1 MMQVA
6 GTLREL
12 AAAPAAAF
20 LVGYLTRG
28 DAGRLR
34 RALGLALGIGVLY
47 LVGVSQLLIMTGQ
60 DLATMLAVAVI
71 PFLLG
76 DLIKVFLALLI
87 LERLHSTSLGRI

>member
-1 MMQVA
+1 MMPAA

-12 AAAPAAAF
+12 A
-20 LVGYLTRG
+20 VG
-28 DAGRLR
+28 
-34 RALGLALGIGVLY
+34 
-47 LVGVSQLLIMTGQ
+47 
-60 DLATMLAVAVI
+60 VI